1 MSNSIE
7 FLNALANNLRQQDN
21 QYTRLPVYEVQE
33 KVRIYGICDDYT
45 DSFEWICD
53 SEIVTNDESEEYT
66 RDQLEAMQDN
76 FDFVPDEYDRVGY
89 IEREMCVATF
99 FTQKAAEKYMASN
112 SHRHEGELRMYVSS
126 AYRNPEWAELRRLL
140 AGPLLD
146 CLFALQDVTE
156 ELRQL
161 HAHHYASCEGGCPA
175 NSYIEKAKQVLA
187 NLDTY
192 KDPYA

>member
-1 MSNSIE
+1 MINSIE
-7 FLNALANNLRQQDN
+7 FLNALAHNLRHQDN
-21 QYTRLPVYEVQE
+21 LYTRQPIYDVQE
-33 KVRIYGICDDYT
+33 HKLITGIDTDYT
-45 DSFEWICD
+45 DQIGWFDTDGGSQAD
-53 SEIVTNDESEEYT
+53 DE
-66 RDQLEAMQDN
+66 EAAEMEAKYDETM
-76 FDFVPDEYDRVGY
+76 DVPEGWVRTGYDYRW
-89 IEREMCVATF
+89 EQVASF
-99 FTQKAAEKYMASN
+99 FTQKAAEKYMATN

-140 AGPLLD
+140 SGPLLD

-175 NSYIEKAKQVLA
+175 NSYIERAKEALA